1 MKSYHFHRFVIF
13 VLISLTELLDNL
25 YNECVFS
32 LEDEVLNPRV
42 ELDVEG
48 IKGKPMMMHAI
59 YQTKFQLAILV
70 LLLVSILMLW
80 RCAGTY

>member
-32 LEDEVLNPRV
+32 LEDEVLNPWV

-48 IKGKPMMMHAI
+48 IKGQPMMMYAI
-59 YQTKFQLAILV
+59 TKRN
-70 LLLVSILMLW
+70 SNW
-80 RCAGTY
+80 RSLCFCWYPS